1 MPSHDYWETACKNAE
16 FKYWEPEYPS
26 PELSAPAASW
36 FFRKNARVLDAGT
49 GGGNDAVFPALCG
62 LKVTA
67 IDWSHAALQIA
78 EQRALKAGV
87 KVGFKSAVYSTF
99 PFRKLLSI
107 MSSTGGCSTCS
118 KTPSAD
124 LRLGIVPRA
133 ETSGQ
138 SLDKGSGRRG
148 RERAVQPGHRGC
160 NRPFLSH
167 TEIRKGTNCSE
178 PFILRGR
185 GDGRAHRRPAK
196 AESPSLI

>member
-16 FKYWEPEYPS
+16 FKHWEPEYPS

-87 KVGFKSAVYSTF
+87 KVGFQVGSVLDLPF
-99 PFRKLLSI
+99 PKASFDYVIDRGLFHLLEDSE
-107 MSSTGGCSTCS
+107 CRF
-118 KTPSAD
+118 TP
-124 LRLGIVPRA
+124 R
-133 ETSGQ
+133 
-138 SLDKGSGRRG
+138 
-148 RERAVQPGHRGC
+148 
-160 NRPFLSH
+160 
-167 TEIRKGTNCSE
+167 NCS
-178 PFILRGR
+178 
-185 GDGRAHRRPAK
+185 AC
-196 AESPSLI
+196 